1 MCTHL
6 SNFVDS
12 IFYNKIFGC
21 GDFDVVSIFFLVVQ
35 FVQCLF
41 FSSEIL
47 LIYLNDL
54 RCFRVLCYVLVL
66 QCGNS
71 PEDCCVFLL
80 GCYTMLHSCSWKD
93 FCATEVDKF

>member
-6 SNFVDS
+6 SIFVEPM
-12 IFYNKIFGC
+12 FYNKIFRC
-21 GDFDVVSIFFLVVQ
+21 GDFDVVSIFSLVVQ

-71 PEDCCVFLL
+71 PEDCCVFSSKVLQNSTNRNYKIEN
-80 GCYTMLHSCSWKD
+80 YTL
-93 FCATEVDKF
+93 FTT